1 LKKVRVEKALGLTL
15 AHDITEIIPGKK
27 KDVAFKRGKIIE
39 EADVEKLLDLGK
51 VHIFAFDK
59 AVKGVHEEEA
69 GTRIAQSISGDH
81 MELTLPKEGK
91 VSIKSRVKGLFY
103 VNQKHL
109 FEINRI
115 PNVLV
120 STVLNRHLVK
130 EGDIVA
136 AARIIPLYIS
146 EKELKRVERVAEK
159 GIISIS
165 PFKSFKVGLVITGSE
180 VFTGRIKDG
189 SAVVEKKLRGYGL
202 EVLDKRL
209 VPDDIEK
216 IRDEIRSLFDAGAEM
231 VITTAGLS
239 VDPDDVTREG
249 IEATGAETLFY
260 GTPVFPG
267 AMFLVARLKGKYIL
281 GAPACVYYNNN
292 TVLDIILPR
301 IMAGER
307 MHKND
312 MVKMSYGGHCLHCD
326 VCHYPTCFFG
336 KGP

>member
-1 LKKVRVEKALGLTL
+1 MKKVKVEKALGLTL

-27 KDVAFKRGKIIE
+27 KDVAFRRGKVIE
-39 EADVEKLLDLGK
+39 EGDIERLLDLGK
-51 VHIFAFDK
+51 MHIYAFDK
-59 AVKGVHEEEA
+59 GVKGVHEDDA
-69 GTRIAQSISGDH
+69 GTRIAQSIIDGNMD
-81 MELTLPKEGK
+81 LVAPKEGK
-91 VSIKSRVKGLFY
+91 VSIKSKVNGLFY
-103 VNQKHL
+103 VNEKHL
-109 FEINRI
+109 YEINRI

-120 STVLNRHLVK
+120 STVPNRHPVK
-130 EGDIVA
+130 VGDTVA

-146 EKELKRVERVAEK
+146 EKELKKVERVGEK

-165 PFKSFKVGLVITGSE
+165 PFKFFRVGLVITGSE
-180 VFTGRIKDG
+180 VYTGRIKDG
-189 SAVVEKKLRGYGL
+189 SSVVEKKIKGYGL
-202 EVLDKRL
+202 EIAGRKL
-209 VPDDIEK
+209 VPDNVELIREAIDSFFEGGADI
-216 IRDEIRSLFDAGAEM
+216 

-249 IEATGAETLFY
+249 IEATGAEVLFY

-281 GAPACVYYNNN
+281 GAPACVYYNKN
-292 TVLDIILPR
+292 TVLDIILTR

-312 MVKMSYGGHCLHCD
+312 MVKLSYGGLCLNCE

>member
-1 LKKVRVEKALGLTL
+1 LKKVKVENALGLTL

-27 KDVAFKRGKIIE
+27 KDVAFKRGKVIE
-39 EADVEKLLDLGK
+39 EADIEKLLDLGK

-59 AVKGVHEEEA
+59 GVKGIHEDEA
-69 GTRIAQSISGDH
+69 GTRIAQSIMDGN
-81 MELTLPKEGK
+81 MELTPPKEGK
-91 VSIKSRVKGLFY
+91 VSLKSRVRGLFY

-136 AARIIPLYIS
+136 AAKIIRLYIS

-180 VFTGRIKDG
+180 VYSGRIKDG
-189 SAVVEKKLRGYGL
+189 SAVVEEKIKSYGL
-202 EVLDKRL
+202 EILEKRL
-209 VPDDIEK
+209 APDDISL
-216 IRDEIRSLFDAGAEM
+216 IRDAIISLFDAGAEI

-267 AMFLVARLKGKYIL
+267 AMFLVAKLKGKYIL
-281 GAPACVYYNNN
+281 GAPACVYYNKQ
-292 TVLDIILPR
+292 TVLDIILTR
-301 IMAGER
+301 IIAGER

-312 MVKMSYGGHCLHCD
+312 MIKLSYGGHCLNCD
-326 VCHYPTCFFG
+326 ICHYPTCFFG